1 MEGVTAMTIND
12 MKPGQSARILKLNRG
27 LQAGRRLFEMGL
39 VPGARVKL
47 VSRHPFKGPLVLQIA
62 NTQIALGRKMA
73 NSVEI
78 EIMVPG
84 T

>member
-1 MEGVTAMTIND
+1 
-12 MKPGQSARILKLNRG
+12 
-27 LQAGRRLFEMGL
+27 MGL

-47 VSRHPFKGPLVLQIA
+47 VSRHPFKGPVLLQIA

-78 EIMVPG
+78 EIQE
-84 T
+84 

>member
-1 MEGVTAMTIND
+1 
-12 MKPGQSARILKLNRG
+12 
-27 LQAGRRLFEMGL
+27 MGL

-84 T
+84 SAAELGCII

>member
-1 MEGVTAMTIND
+1 MTIND

-27 LQAGRRLFEMGL
+27 LRAGRRLFEMGL
-39 VPGARVKL
+39 VPGTRVKL
-47 VSRHPFKGPLVLQIA
+47 VSRHPFKGPVVLQIA

-78 EIMVPG
+78 EIQE
-84 T
+84 